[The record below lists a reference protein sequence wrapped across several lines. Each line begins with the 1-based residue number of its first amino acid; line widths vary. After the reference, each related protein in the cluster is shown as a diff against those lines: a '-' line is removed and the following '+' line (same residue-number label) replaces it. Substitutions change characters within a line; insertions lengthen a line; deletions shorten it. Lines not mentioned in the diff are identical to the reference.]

1 MEQAQVRRSW
11 DTSWEAGNSK
21 MSGTVYVSNRE
32 NFEICN
38 SIYSVFAHTNPL
50 HGDSFPSVC
59 RMEAEVIAMTI
70 DLMGGGSNGSCSVC
84 GTMTS
89 GGTESILT
97 AIRATRN
104 YMREKKGILRPE
116 MIAATSAHAAIYK
129 AAEYFNIDLICI
141 GVDTSGRMRVSE
153 VLKAITKN
161 TILIYASAPSYPHGT
176 IDPIEELARI
186 ALRYSLCLHV
196 DACLVTDWSGGL
208 YISPSQPGSRS
219 GGLIAQ
225 TWAALL
231 YNGYNG
237 YQSAAHKILLASKY
251 FREQISNIPGLE
263 LLGADVTM
271 VVAWAAKNPK
281 LNIYMINDI
290 LSSMGWELSVL
301 HAPPALHLCITSANI
316 GSLPSLIADLR
327 ASVADSFE
335 HQNNSSS
342 GMAPIYGLGNALP
355 DRNLVGEM
363 LKEIQDV
370 ILHNS

>member
-1 MEQAQVRRSW
+1 M
-11 DTSWEAGNSK
+11 
-21 MSGTVYVSNRE
+21 
-32 NFEICN
+32 
-38 SIYSVFAHTNPL
+38 
-50 HGDSFPSVC
+50 
-59 RMEAEVIAMTI
+59 
-70 DLMGGGSNGSCSVC
+70 
-84 GTMTS
+84 
-89 GGTESILT
+89 
-97 AIRATRN
+97 
-104 YMREKKGILRPE
+104 
-116 MIAATSAHAAIYK
+116 
-129 AAEYFNIDLICI
+129 
-141 GVDTSGRMRVSE
+141 DTSGRMRVSE

-196 DACLVTDWSGGL
+196 DACLGGFVLPFARHLKSISIPNFDFKIEGVTTISVDTHKYGCAQKGSSVLLYHSNKLRQYQYTSVTDWSGGL

-271 VVAWAAKNPK
+271 VVAWTAKNPK

>member
-1 MEQAQVRRSW
+1 M
-11 DTSWEAGNSK
+11 
-21 MSGTVYVSNRE
+21 
-32 NFEICN
+32 
-38 SIYSVFAHTNPL
+38 
-50 HGDSFPSVC
+50 
-59 RMEAEVIAMTI
+59 
-70 DLMGGGSNGSCSVC
+70 
-84 GTMTS
+84 
-89 GGTESILT
+89 
-97 AIRATRN
+97 
-104 YMREKKGILRPE
+104 
-116 MIAATSAHAAIYK
+116 
-129 AAEYFNIDLICI
+129 
-141 GVDTSGRMRVSE
+141 DTSGRMRVSE

-186 ALRYSLCLHV
+186 ALRYSFCLHV
-196 DACLVTDWSGGL
+196 DACLGGFVLPFARHLKSISIPNFDFQIEGVTTISVDTHKYGCAQKGSSVLLYHSNILRQYQYTSVTDWSGGL

-363 LKEIQDV
+363 LKEIQD
-370 ILHNS
+370 ILLHNS